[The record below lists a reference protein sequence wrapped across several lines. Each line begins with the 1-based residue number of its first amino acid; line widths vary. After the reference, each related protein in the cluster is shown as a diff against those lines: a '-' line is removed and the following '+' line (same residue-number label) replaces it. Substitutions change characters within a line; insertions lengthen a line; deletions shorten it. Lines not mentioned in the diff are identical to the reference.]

1 MVVETI
7 AAELPD
13 VCVIDSVQTLHAAD
27 VGSGAGS
34 VAQVREAA
42 DRLLRLAKSRG
53 VAIVL
58 VGHVTKD
65 GTVAGPRVLEH
76 LVDAVLQFEGDRYR
90 HLRVLRAVK
99 NRFGSTDEIGIFEM
113 TGAGLVPVVDP
124 SSALAEDGAAGPGLG
139 APAGDRGQPAD
150 PARGAGA
157 RGALRPGDAAPPGD
171 RLRPQ
176 PPRA

>member
-1 MVVETI
+1 MCVV
-7 AAELPD
+7 
-13 VCVIDSVQTLHAAD
+13 DSVQTMRSAD
-27 VGSGAGS
+27 LQSAPGS

-42 DRLLRLAKSRG
+42 ERLLRVAKRG
-53 VAIVL
+53 STAIVL

-113 TGAGLVPVVDP
+113 TDAGLEPGRRPVGGAG
-124 SSALAEDGAAGPGLG
+124 
-139 APAGDRGQPAD
+139 RG
-150 PARGAGA
+150 RS
-157 RGALRPGDAAPPGD
+157 RPGRGRCSCPRSRARRPIVLEVQALVAPSDLAMPRRQATGFD
-171 RLRPQ
+171 RNRLS
-176 PPRA
+176 A